1 RFTPGWDC
9 HGLPIEQQVEVKLG
23 EKKKSLS
30 KKEIREF
37 CRQHASEFVDIQR
50 EEFKNLGII
59 ADWDKPYLT
68 MKFEFEAAIYRTL
81 CEIAKKGLLCER
93 SKPVFW
99 SWAAKSALA
108 EAEVEYQDKEDY
120 SIFVAFDLDVKACEK
135 LGVSKASAVIWTTT
149 PWTLVANQA
158 IALNPNENYVITKEG
173 LVFASALLN
182 SMVEK
187 GLTSGEI
194 QKELNAKEFEKLEAI
209 NPLNGRKSV
218 LIMGEYVLMDGGS
231 GLV

>member
-1 RFTPGWDC
+1 
-9 HGLPIEQQVEVKLG
+9 
-23 EKKKSLS
+23 
-30 KKEIREF
+30 
-37 CRQHASEFVDIQR
+37 
-50 EEFKNLGII
+50 
-59 ADWDKPYLT
+59 PYLT

-158 IALNPNENYVITKEG
+158 IALNPNENYVITK
-173 LVFASALLN
+173 
-182 SMVEK
+182 
-187 GLTSGEI
+187 
-194 QKELNAKEFEKLEAI
+194 
-209 NPLNGRKSV
+209 
-218 LIMGEYVLMDGGS
+218 
-231 GLV
+231 